1 MKNYVKGTFKPKTA
15 DRPEKGGP
23 SPDNNDGTRAAFPG
37 EDGAVHMI
45 FGDLRQ
51 DHQGGVRSSSREKYS
66 TPTSR
71 NHPI

>member
-51 DHQGGVRSSSREKYS
+51 DH
-66 TPTSR
+66 
-71 NHPI
+71 